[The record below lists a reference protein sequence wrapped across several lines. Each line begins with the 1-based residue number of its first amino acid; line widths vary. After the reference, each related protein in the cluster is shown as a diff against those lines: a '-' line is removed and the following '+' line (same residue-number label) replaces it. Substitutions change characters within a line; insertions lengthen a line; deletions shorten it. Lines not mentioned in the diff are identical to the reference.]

1 MTVLA
6 LEYLVHSLD
15 VANLVIVDDFSLDGT
30 GKYYHEQFVTSIS
43 NVVPLHFHSK
53 LSSKEG
59 LFCNKQRETD
69 GLD

>member
-30 GKYYHEQFVTSIS
+30 GNFHERLLTSLVVSYLTSLVVHSQPNTFVRKVI
-43 NVVPLHFHSK
+43 L
-53 LSSKEG
+53 
-59 LFCNKQRETD
+59 
-69 GLD
+69 

>member
-30 GKYYHEQFVTSIS
+30 GKFYHESFVTSIS
-43 NVVPLHFHSK
+43 DIVSLHVHSK

-59 LFCNKQRETD
+59 LFCNK
-69 GLD
+69 